1 MTADNTLHNSEMLD
15 FSNIDR
21 IRELRDQIFM
31 YNREIGRIAAP
42 IANGTDSLETLY
54 GIYKSVIDE
63 KKEAN
68 AYERKKFLMAVM
80 YLFSPVTLAG
90 GKMRSGLRQKLAAIM
105 GVKNHTTLSANL
117 QDVMMLYRTYRDFRR
132 DVNLII
138 KTFFEKIS

>member
-1 MTADNTLHNSEMLD
+1 MTADNTLQNAEMLD

-31 YNREIGRIAAP
+31 SNREIGRIAAP